1 MLLLALLI
9 VAMLA
14 QTVLRRYG
22 LLAPAEGTAPAS
34 RGPAA
39 VAPAELDPAAPAPT
53 PRNALERARGV
64 EGSMRQQAE
73 DLGRKIDDAAK

>member
-1 MLLLALLI
+1 MLLLALVL

-14 QTVLRRYG
+14 QTVLRHYG
-22 LLAPAEGTAPAS
+22 LLAPAEVTAAAA
-34 RGPAA
+34 RGPTA
-39 VAPAELDPAAPAPT
+39 VAPAELDPAAPAPP

-64 EGSMRQQAE
+64 ESSMRQQAE